1 MVGFSLGDKMQIN
14 RLFEIVYLLLE
25 KRSMTAR
32 ELAERFEVS
41 TRTIYR
47 DVEVLSEANI
57 PIYMNKGKNGGISL
71 LPDFIL
77 NKTVLTEQEKEEIL
91 TSLQALNS
99 VSLKHANTALAKLG
113 SLFGMPNTDW
123 VEVDFSTW
131 SDPAKEREIFE
142 ELKVSILSKKVV
154 EFSYNSTKGEETR
167 RIVEPLKLC
176 YKSNSWYLYGFCRVR
191 KDYRFF
197 KLRRL
202 KELVMTEQTFER
214 DIPKRIFKEEDSYT
228 EEGRQVTL
236 KIPARLGFRVYD
248 EFDQVTVL
256 PDGDFV
262 VTFEM
267 AKGEWF
273 QSYVL
278 SFGPGCEVLSPP
290 EARQEILD
298 VLQKTIDGYI

>member
-197 KLRRL
+197 KLRRI

>member
-1 MVGFSLGDKMQIN
+1 VIRMQIN

-47 DVEVLSEANI
+47 DVEALSEANI

-113 SLFGMPNTDW
+113 TLFGMPNTDW

-131 SDPAKEREIFE
+131 ADPAEERDVFE
-142 ELKVSILSKKVV
+142 QLKVSILSKKVA
-154 EFSYNSTKGEETR
+154 EFSYSSTKGEEIKRT
-167 RIVEPLKLC
+167 VEPLKLC
-176 YKSNSWYLYGFCRVR
+176 YKSNSWYLYAFCRVR

-197 KLRRL
+197 KLRRIKQL
-202 KELVMTEQTFER
+202 RMLDEGFER
-214 DIPKRIFKEEDSYT
+214 DIPKRIFKEDTTYKED
-228 EEGRQVTL
+228 GRVITL
-236 KIPARLGFRVYD
+236 KLPARMAFRVYD

-256 PDGDFV
+256 PNGDFE

-273 QSYVL
+273 QSYIL

-290 EARQEILD
+290 EAREEILHI
-298 VLQKTIDGYI
+298 LQQTVNAYI

>member
-1 MVGFSLGDKMQIN
+1 MGDKMQIN